1 MRTKRT
7 NLNQE
12 GGEDE
17 GQYAEHS
24 RPYRGI
30 GGGHRGN
37 QEKAGSK
44 GHFGQGR
51 GGEEAVGETGTCYT
65 FLWGQHTEKYQRN
78 FRKPEIH

>member
-1 MRTKRT
+1 MAGARMRTKRT

-24 RPYRGI
+24 RSYRGI

-37 QEKAGSK
+37 QEKTGSK
-44 GHFGQGR
+44 GYFGQGR
-51 GGEEAVGETGTCYT
+51 GSEKAVSETGAYYT
-65 FLWGQHTEKYQRN
+65 FLWKQHAEKHQ
-78 FRKPEIH
+78 